1 MNILNEKTF
10 NLIILD
16 LMLPDIS
23 GEEICKM
30 VRKTS
35 DLAPIAPSIKSSLEK
50 YLPAF
55 WARNLSSL
63 YSLGVK
69 P

>member
-35 DLAPIAPSIKSSLEK
+35 DVPIIVLTAKSSEDSKVNVLNTGADD
-50 YLPAF
+50 YLI
-55 WARNLSSL
+55 
-63 YSLGVK
+63 K
-69 P
+69 PVSPR